1 MKGKGL
7 LIAMLGK
14 GKGGGGMEEEEEEK
28 SSSSDME
35 SDGPSPDKVK
45 MFRKMRKAFQSGD
58 DEGGAMAFEA
68 LASMCGDE
76 YEDD

>member
-14 GKGGGGMEEEEEEK
+14 GKGGGGMEEEEDGP
-28 SSSSDME
+28 SSPNME

-45 MFRKMRKAFQSGD
+45 LFRKMRKAFQSGD

>member
-14 GKGGGGMEEEEEEK
+14 GKGEGGMEEEEGPP
-28 SSSSDME
+28 SSSKME
-35 SDGPSPDKVK
+35 SDGPSPEKVK
-45 MFRKMRKAFQSGD
+45 LFRKMRKAFQSGD

-68 LASMCGDE
+68 LASMCGDD

>member
-14 GKGGGGMEEEEEEK
+14 GKGGDMEEEGAP
-28 SSSSDME
+28 SSSKMG
-35 SDGPSPDKVK
+35 SDGPSPEKVK
-45 MFRKMRKAFQSGD
+45 LFRKMRKAFESGD

-68 LASMCGDE
+68 LASMCGDD
-76 YEDD
+76 YEDE

>member
-14 GKGGGGMEEEEEEK
+14 GKGGGNEGEED
-28 SSSSDME
+28 SSSKMD
-35 SDGPSPDKVK
+35 SDGPSPEKVK
-45 MFRKMRKAFQSGD
+45 MFRKMRKAFESGD
-58 DEGGAMAFEA
+58 DESGAMAFEA
-68 LASMCGDE
+68 LASMCGDD

>member
-1 MKGKGL
+1 
-7 LIAMLGK
+7 
-14 GKGGGGMEEEEEEK
+14 
-28 SSSSDME
+28 ME

-45 MFRKMRKAFQSGD
+45 LFRKMRKAFQSGD

>member
-14 GKGGGGMEEEEEEK
+14 GKGEDGTEEEGSP
-28 SSSSDME
+28 SSSKMDSE
-35 SDGPSPDKVK
+35 GPSPEKVK

-58 DEGGAMAFEA
+58 DETGASAFEA
-68 LASMCGDE
+68 LVSMCGDE
-76 YEDD
+76 YEEED

>member
-14 GKGGGGMEEEEEEK
+14 GKGGGGMEEEEDSP
-28 SSSSDME
+28 SSSKME

-45 MFRKMRKAFQSGD
+45 LFRKMRKAFQSGD

>member
-14 GKGGGGMEEEEEEK
+14 GKGGGGMEEEEDSP
-28 SSSSDME
+28 SSSKME

>member
-14 GKGGGGMEEEEEEK
+14 GKGGGGMEEEEDGP
-28 SSSSDME
+28 SSSNME

-45 MFRKMRKAFQSGD
+45 LFRKMRKAFQSGD